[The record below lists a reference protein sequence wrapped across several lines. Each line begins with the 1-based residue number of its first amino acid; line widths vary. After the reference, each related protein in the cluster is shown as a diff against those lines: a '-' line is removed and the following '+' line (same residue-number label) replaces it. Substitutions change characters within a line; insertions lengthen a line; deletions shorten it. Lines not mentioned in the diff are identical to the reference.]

1 MRLFYVVM
9 KAASLR
15 HFFTII
21 NDSHQSKME
30 CAVDEELDSLFF
42 EADDASLSD
51 MLLHN
56 QMLS

>member
-1 MRLFYVVM
+1 
-9 KAASLR
+9 
-15 HFFTII
+15 
-21 NDSHQSKME
+21 ME